1 MECHVACPAPLEGSY
16 AEPMAPPE
24 ATLHKSCSKPLQA
37 NKVIEDEANP
47 LTAPNIEPLFLDD
60 YYLNTQYG
68 RSVLEEPYIHQLSA
82 SSPGV
87 VSGPAISTYDVY
99 SSSG

>member
-1 MECHVACPAPLEGSY
+1 MHHSTGRSNSSTFKPNAALNDDWSQVSDPIERRRMQNELRNEEGSY

-47 LTAPNIEPLFLDD
+47 PN
-60 YYLNTQYG
+60 
-68 RSVLEEPYIHQLSA
+68 
-82 SSPGV
+82 
-87 VSGPAISTYDVY
+87 GPKYQALVP
-99 SSSG
+99 